1 MNGWIG
7 EIGGQVKRIW
17 SQRSLGVSSKL
28 ASLMHL
34 A

>member
-17 SQRSLGVSSKL
+17 SQRSKL